1 MAQQGQAVPPL
12 LQKVPQRNQNV
23 RRGQRHLVHQGL
35 EKGEVAVN
43 ITDHKNPPP
52 RRQRGPVYN
61 RSVHKGSLPNED
73 ALSIPQKA
81 GGIQVGRIQ
90 EASYRAFYCAHA
102 DWRAL

>member
-1 MAQQGQAVPPL
+1 M
-12 LQKVPQRNQNV
+12 
-23 RRGQRHLVHQGL
+23 
-35 EKGEVAVN
+35 N

-102 DWRAL
+102 LAPSDILIPLGDFLEKGRDSLALLRHLMELSQTR